1 MAEGTIEA
9 FEIVEVSMI
18 EVAGR
23 PAFYQVSGVSGP
35 VTAVQEGR
43 W

>member
-9 FEIVEVSMI
+9 FEIVEVSMV
-18 EVAGR
+18 EVVNVLS
-23 PAFYQVSGVSGP
+23 FYQGSSVSDPVIAVS
-35 VTAVQEGR
+35 EGR